1 MRKSDTTEKGEHTM
15 SGAVVETEREQVIR
29 WMEEGR
35 HILEVIASLLND
47 FDQLKA
53 TAEAAREQNERLQR
67 EGQQLRE
74 EIGRLKAEN
83 ERSQKERAEIAQW
96 FSSVMSEA
104 ASRLLVER
112 PPA

>member
-1 MRKSDTTEKGEHTM
+1 MT
-15 SGAVVETEREQVIR
+15 GAVVEAERAQVIR
-29 WMEEGR
+29 WMEDGR
-35 HILEVIASLLND
+35 HILEVIATLLKD

-53 TAEAAREQNERLQR
+53 TADAAREQNERLQR
-67 EGQQLRE
+67 EGEQLRE
-74 EIGRLKAEN
+74 EIARLKAEN
-83 ERSQKERAEIAQW
+83 DRSQKERAEIAQW

>member
-1 MRKSDTTEKGEHTM
+1 MT
-15 SGAVVETEREQVIR
+15 GAGVETEREQVIR

-35 HILEVIASLLND
+35 HILEIIASLLTD
-47 FDQLKA
+47 YDKLKA
-53 TAEAAREQNERLQR
+53 TTEATREQNERLQR

-74 EIGRLKAEN
+74 DIGRLKAEN

>member
-1 MRKSDTTEKGEHTM
+1 MTS
-15 SGAVVETEREQVIR
+15 VVMDAERDQVVR

-35 HILEVIASLLND
+35 HILDIMGKLLND
-47 FDQLKA
+47 FDAIKD
-53 TAEAAREQNERLQR
+53 TAEGARKENEALRRDCDL
-67 EGQQLRE
+67 LRE
-74 EIGRLKAEN
+74 EIARLKADN
-83 ERSQKERAEIAQW
+83 ERNQKDRAEIAQW

>member
-1 MRKSDTTEKGEHTM
+1 MT
-15 SGAVVETEREQVIR
+15 GAVVEAEREQVIR
-29 WMEEGR
+29 WMEDGR
-35 HILEVIASLLND
+35 HILEVIATLLKD

-53 TAEAAREQNERLQR
+53 TADAAREQNERLQR
-67 EGQQLRE
+67 EGEQLRE
-74 EIGRLKAEN
+74 EITRLKAEN
-83 ERSQKERAEIAQW
+83 DRSQKDRAEIAQW

>member
-1 MRKSDTTEKGEHTM
+1 MTS
-15 SGAVVETEREQVIR
+15 VVMDTERDQVVR

-35 HILEVIASLLND
+35 HILDIMGKLLND
-47 FDQLKA
+47 FDAIKE
-53 TAEAAREQNERLQR
+53 TAEGTQKENEALRRDCDL
-67 EGQQLRE
+67 LRE
-74 EIGRLKAEN
+74 EITRLKADN
-83 ERSQKERAEIAQW
+83 ERNQKDRAEIAQW

>member
-1 MRKSDTTEKGEHTM
+1 MTA
-15 SGAVVETEREQVIR
+15 AVVQSEREQVIR

-35 HILEVIASLLND
+35 HILEIIASLLAD
-47 FDQLKA
+47 YDALKA
-53 TAEAAREQNERLQR
+53 TTEATREQNERLQR
-67 EGQQLRE
+67 EGQQLRD
-74 EIGRLKAEN
+74 EIARLKAEH

>member
-1 MRKSDTTEKGEHTM
+1 MTS
-15 SGAVVETEREQVIR
+15 VVMDAERDQVVR

-35 HILEVIASLLND
+35 HILDIMGKLLND
-47 FDQLKA
+47 FDAIKD
-53 TAEAAREQNERLQR
+53 TAEGIQKENEALRRDCDL
-67 EGQQLRE
+67 LRE
-74 EIGRLKAEN
+74 EIARLKADN
-83 ERSQKERAEIAQW
+83 ERNQKDRAEIAQW

>member
-1 MRKSDTTEKGEHTM
+1 M
-15 SGAVVETEREQVIR
+15 SGAVVETERVQVIR

-35 HILEVIASLLND
+35 HILEVISSLLND

-53 TAEAAREQNERLQR
+53 TAEAVREQNERLQR

-74 EIGRLKAEN
+74 EIARLKADN
-83 ERSQKERAEIAQW
+83 ERSQKERTEIAQW

-112 PPA
+112 PSA